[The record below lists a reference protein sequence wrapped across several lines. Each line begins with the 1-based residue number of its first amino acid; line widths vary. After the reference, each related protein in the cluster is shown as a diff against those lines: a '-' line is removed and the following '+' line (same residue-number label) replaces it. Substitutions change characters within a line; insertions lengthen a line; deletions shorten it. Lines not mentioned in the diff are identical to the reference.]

1 MQKELD
7 LASPGIQLSG
17 VNETGHESGN
27 AEACAGKTLPW
38 LQDNVMENVW
48 SFWSVTYRDVILLDA
63 GNEVVGV
70 YNLTAHDLNVPA
82 NYDELK
88 AMLVAAREP

>member
-7 LASPGIQLSG
+7 LATPGIQLNG

-27 AEACAGKTLPW
+27 AETCAGKTLPW
-38 LQDNVMENVW
+38 LQDNVVQNVW
-48 SFWSVTYRDVILLDA
+48 TLWGVTYRDAIILDA
-63 GNEVVGV
+63 QNRVVGV

-88 AMLVAAREP
+88 AMLLAARGP